1 VTNQTF
7 LAQEGSMLII
17 AHPRD
22 DRFLARAPFQFKP
35 DPQLIEMDH
44 LLDDPRL
51 VLQVTHDLI
60 QSSPAAAWNGR
71 HSTPAEVTLRS
82 SVVRRL
88 MGWSYATAH
97 QELAGSVQWRWFCRI
112 YDQAVP
118 NHSALRDR
126 EALIQPV
133 TLHRLNDRM
142 IRVAKRRGVTQGK
155 QLRTDPTVMATD
167 IHYPTD
173 SRLLSDSVRVLGR
186 IFDRSRQLIQPQ
198 RQGDKAAFR
207 NRSRRAKK
215 IAFRIAQRLRAKNG
229 RKKPEKQGE
238 SLYRQLVKLVEQMLA
253 QADQV
258 LALLRHHRD
267 KSAKRLVELLRY
279 YLPLVRRVLAQTARR
294 VFEKQTVPTHEKVV
308 SLFEPHTAIIQRGKA
323 PPHETE
329 FGRKIWLSEVD
340 GGLISEYRILH
351 GNPSDSGPW
360 RDSLKNHRRLFGH
373 PPELATGDRGIYSA
387 GNEQAAYRAGVK
399 RVALPQPGAKTPE
412 RQRLESQRWFRAAM
426 RFRSGIEGR
435 ISVLKRS
442 RRLDRCLN
450 RNEGGLER
458 WVGWAIITNN
468 LVVIAAT
475 LHSRRRLSRVK
486 I

>member
-1 VTNQTF
+1 
-7 LAQEGSMLII
+7 MLII

-22 DRFLARAPFQFKP
+22 DRFLARAPFQFMP
-35 DPQLIEMDH
+35 DPQLVEMDQ

-51 VLQVTHDLI
+51 MLQVTHDLI
-60 QSSPAAAWNGR
+60 QSSPEAAWNGR
-71 HSTPAEVTLRS
+71 HSTPAEVTLRC

-97 QELAGSVQWRWFCRI
+97 LELAGSLQWRWFCRI

-133 TLHRLNDRM
+133 TLHRLNDHVV
-142 IRVAKRRGVTQGK
+142 RVAKRRGVTQGK
-155 QLRTDPTVMATD
+155 QLRADPTVTATD

-186 IFDRSRQLIQPQ
+186 IFGRGRQLIQPR
-198 RQGDKAAFR
+198 RQGDKQVFR
-207 NRSRRAKK
+207 NRSRRAKQL
-215 IAFRIAQRLRAKNG
+215 AFRIAQRMRAKNG
-229 RKKPEKQGE
+229 QKKPEKQGE
-238 SLYRQLVKLVEQMLA
+238 FLYRQLVKIVEQMLA
-253 QADQV
+253 QAEQV

-267 KSAKRLVELLRY
+267 KSAKRLVELLEY
-279 YLPLVRRVLAQTARR
+279 YLPLVRRVLAQTTQR
-294 VFEKQTVPTHEKVV
+294 VFHQQAVPAHEKVV

-340 GGLISEYRILH
+340 GGLISEYRILC
-351 GNPSDSGPW
+351 GNPSDTGPW
-360 RDSLKNHRRLFGH
+360 RESLKNHRRLFGH
-373 PPELATGDRGIYSA
+373 PPELATGDRGIYSNA
-387 GNEQAAYRAGVK
+387 NEQAAYRAGVK
-399 RVALPQPGAKTPE
+399 RVALPQPGAKTHQ
-412 RQRLESQRWFRAAM
+412 RQEHESQRWFRAAM

-450 RNEGGLER
+450 HNESGLER

-468 LVVIAAT
+468 LVVMAAK
-475 LHSRRRLSRVK
+475 LKSRRRSPRLRT
-486 I
+486 